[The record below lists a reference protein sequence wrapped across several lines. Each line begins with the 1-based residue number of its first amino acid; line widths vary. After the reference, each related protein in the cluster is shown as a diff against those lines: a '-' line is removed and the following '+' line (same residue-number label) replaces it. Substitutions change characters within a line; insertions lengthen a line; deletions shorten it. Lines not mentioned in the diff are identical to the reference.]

1 MRQKVIVV
9 GAGVAGLTA
18 AHELIDR
25 DFEVH
30 VVERRT
36 HGGGKASSQRSE
48 TGLPSEHGF
57 RFFPGWYRHLPDTM
71 RRIPFKGAR
80 RAFYEGRSTYD
91 NLITIQSNLL
101 AWYDRDPLE
110 APMHVPR
117 SFDQLKTLHSFF
129 WDMMKLELAPAE
141 LSFFFARLAMFLS
154 MPEDER
160 REKLGNVT
168 WWQYLDADN
177 KSRAFQDLISATTR
191 TMVAAKATEA
201 SAYTICRLAL
211 RTLFDTVSGVDRILN
226 GPTNEKW
233 IDPWI
238 EHLEGRGVVFHWGW
252 EVRDITFAQSG
263 TLLES
268 VDYGYVLADS
278 LRRLRGLLAP
288 IAGDLRALIALC
300 PSDDGAGSRRLTL
313 RKRLDENAKAF
324 GLLVEQLLETYGPKK
339 KAPRED
345 AKEEQALLAD
355 LRGALEGCKHLCAIV
370 EKTLKSY
377 EAAWKN
383 GELTDE
389 RRDKLKSF
397 ARDAQ
402 GEGEGKA
409 RAEFVQAVVERNLP
423 GREYDDSRTSELSPI
438 GWLEEH
444 FKLLEK
450 VAKGEGQAE
459 LSFDQWFQHCDV
471 MFDKGMAARLEDALR
486 YLERNIGKHAPPTI
500 TADYFVFALPVE
512 QMAYHVNRSTQATFF
527 DPDLL
532 KIVELTRHLDWM
544 AGIQFYF
551 KEPID
556 LGQGHIVAMD
566 SEWGL
571 TAIEQTQFWDDL
583 ETWPNKVKAV
593 LSVDIAAWDRRGR
606 FVNKEAFN
614 CLDHEIAEEVWQELA
629 AALSSDRGA
638 QRLRKSMLV
647 DDGISPSSA
656 EQKFVR
662 GVNYMIDDSIVDLCD
677 RRKQGAYERARST
690 RASSTPD
697 KPTPFGGALPYIWG
711 PRMRFNVEPLLV
723 NHVGTHAL
731 RPSAKTKVSNV
742 FLASDYVRTET
753 DLACME
759 GANEAARR
767 AVNALLEV
775 SGSRAEPCELWDF
788 SLPSGL
794 LDQLSSIA
802 RMGNATQFAGD
813 AGKVAGKAADAA
825 VDMATRAA
833 GMLRGLWEK
842 R

>member
-9 GAGVAGLTA
+9 GGGVAGLTA
-18 AHELIDR
+18 AHELIER

-30 VVERRT
+30 VIERRT
-36 HGGGKASSQRSE
+36 RGGGKASSRRTAE
-48 TGLPSEHGF
+48 GLPTEHGF

-71 RRIPFKGAR
+71 RRIPFKGR
-80 RAFYEGRSTYD
+80 RALYEGRSTYD
-91 NLITIQSNLL
+91 NLITIRSNLL
-101 AWYDRDPLE
+101 AWYDRDPIE
-110 APMHVPR
+110 APMHLPR
-117 SFDQLKTLHSFF
+117 SFDQLRTMHSFF
-129 WDMMKLELAPAE
+129 WGMMKLQLAPAE
-141 LSFFFARLAMFLS
+141 VSFFFTRLATFLG

-160 REKLGNVT
+160 RDKLSNVT

-191 TMVAAKATEA
+191 SMVAAKATEA

-211 RTLFDTVSGVDRILN
+211 RTLFDSVSGVDRILN

-233 IDPWI
+233 IDPWV
-238 EHLEGRGVVFHWGW
+238 EYLTGRGVHFHWGW
-252 EVRDITFAQSG
+252 EVRDIAFAQGG
-263 TLLES
+263 TLLQSIE
-268 VDYGYVLADS
+268 YGYVLADS

-288 IAGDLRALIALC
+288 VGADLRKLLALA
-300 PSDDGAGSRRLTL
+300 PADEGASPLRLTL
-313 RKRLDENAKAF
+313 RKRLEENAAAF
-324 GLLVEQLLETYGPKK
+324 VSLLGDLAETYELKRS
-339 KAPRED
+339 PRED
-345 AKEEQALLAD
+345 ATENAVLLAD
-355 LRGALEGCKHLCAIV
+355 LRAALKGCNDLIRVTRGILKLHDRAWQDGTFTKQQRSARKLIDSKDRRDPEEERAELVKGVV
-370 EKTLKSY
+370 ELEVKPSEY
-377 EAAWKN
+377 PERP
-383 GELTDE
+383 TDE
-389 RRDKLKSF
+389 ISPVDWL
-397 ARDAQ
+397 
-402 GEGEGKA
+402 
-409 RAEFVQAVVERNLP
+409 
-423 GREYDDSRTSELSPI
+423 REH
-438 GWLEEH
+438 LES
-444 FKLLEK
+444 LRI
-450 VAKGEGQAE
+450 AAAE
-459 LSFDQWFQHCDV
+459 LSQPSADMAKWFSYGDW
-471 MFDKGMAARLEDALR
+471 MFDESIMARIDDTLR
-486 YLERNIGKHAPPTI
+486 YLERSIGKRSPPQ
-500 TADYFVFALPVE
+500 AEANYFVFALPVE

-532 KIVELTRHLDWM
+532 KVVQLTSHLDWM
-544 AGIQFYF
+544 AGIQFYL

-556 LGQGHIVAMD
+556 LGHGHIVAMD

-583 ETWPNKVKAV
+583 GNWPSQVKAV

-614 CLDHEIAEEVWQELA
+614 CTDQEIAEEVWQELA
-629 AALSSDRGA
+629 AALGSDRGP

-647 DDGISPSSA
+647 NDEQSPASA
-656 EQKFVR
+656 DQAFVR

-690 RASSTPD
+690 RASSTAD
-697 KPTPFGGALPYIWG
+697 KPNPFNDAVPYIWG
-711 PRMRFNVEPLLV
+711 PRLRFNVEPLLV
-723 NHVGTHAL
+723 NRVGSHAL
-731 RPSAKTKVSNV
+731 RPGAKTKISNV
-742 FLASDYVRTET
+742 FLASDYIRTET

-775 SGSRAEPCELWDF
+775 SGSRTKPCELWDF

-794 LDQLSSIA
+794 MDQLSSVA
-802 RMGNATQFAGD
+802 RMGNAAELAGD